1 MRIDEIRIKSRI
13 RKDMGNIQELA
24 DSIDTL
30 GLLQPIVV
38 DQNNNLIIGMR
49 RLAAYQLLG
58 LDDIPTKIIVIETED
73 EDNE

>member
-24 DSIDTL
+24 DSIDAL